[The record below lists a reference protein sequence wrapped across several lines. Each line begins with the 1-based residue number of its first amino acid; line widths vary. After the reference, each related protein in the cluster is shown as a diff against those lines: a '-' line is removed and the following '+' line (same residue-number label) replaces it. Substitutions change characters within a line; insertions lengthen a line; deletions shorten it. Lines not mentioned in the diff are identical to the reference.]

1 MTLNE
6 EGQKAVARPK
16 KKRYIVAAILLGLI
30 AVYAILGAI
39 FWKIGMPAFM
49 FGYEKNDWGGITI
62 TDYYGTYLHVH
73 VPDKIDGLDVTE
85 IGALAFSDREKKD
98 FPENRTS
105 FKAHF
110 RFTTKKNIREVII
123 PDTVENIGS
132 YAFGYCYKLEKVNIP
147 CSLRETGS
155 GIFAFTKIKEIE
167 LPKGMT
173 EIHYYAFSDSES
185 LEKVTL
191 PDSIEEIGDYA
202 FENCKDLKEVN
213 VPDGL
218 KIISSYAF
226 YGSGLSDE
234 QMQAFFDKAIYVN

>member
-1 MTLNE
+1 
-6 EGQKAVARPK
+6 
-16 KKRYIVAAILLGLI
+16 LLGLI
-30 AVYAILGAI
+30 AVYAILGAV

-49 FGYEKNDWGGITI
+49 FGYEKNDNGGITI

-123 PDTVENIGS
+123 PDSVEKINS

-173 EIHYYAFSDSES
+173 EINYCAFYHLGS

-191 PDSIEEIGDYA
+191 PDSMEIIKNDA
-202 FENCKDLKEVN
+202 FLDCPNLREIN

-218 KIISSYAF
+218 KKIGYDSFDETALTDEQIQAF
-226 YGSGLSDE
+226 Y
-234 QMQAFFDKAIYVN
+234 DKAEDFM